1 VLSVT
6 ERSMQNFLCHFAVFA
21 EFFKY
26 LKAFGLKGFA
36 RDEGFASFDSKI
48 VTGPDADAG
57 GVGRLQLAR

>member
-1 VLSVT
+1 
-6 ERSMQNFLCHFAVFA
+6 MQNFLCHFAVFA

-48 VTGPDADAG
+48 VTGTDANAG
-57 GVGRLQLAR
+57 GVGRLQLA